1 MIVSRSQQHHLMRR
15 VTEERKWLHLTVAII
30 AGFTVSVV
38 PVFVCYILWVS
49 HVRTP
54 PYVGEINFDNQN
66 VAKTYRSNISNC
78 VNELFISSA
87 DRLVAI
93 HLRLLHQPS
102 HLHQPQRQHEAQHL
116 SRQEAYLV
124 QVSTN

>member
-1 MIVSRSQQHHLMRR
+1 MRR

-54 PYVGEINFDNQN
+54 PYVGEINFYKYQHN
-66 VAKTYRSNISNC
+66 AKT
-78 VNELFISSA
+78 FISYMHKQFCEGM
-87 DRLVAI
+87 D
-93 HLRLLHQPS
+93 HF
-102 HLHQPQRQHEAQHL
+102 QR
-116 SRQEAYLV
+116 
-124 QVSTN
+124 

>member
-1 MIVSRSQQHHLMRR
+1 MIVSRSRQHHLMRR

-54 PYVGEINFDNQN
+54 PYVGEVNFDYH
-66 VAKTYRSNISNC
+66 KTRMKCRSR
-78 VNELFISSA
+78 LSA
-87 DRLVAI
+87 PMI
-93 HLRLLHQPS
+93 
-102 HLHQPQRQHEAQHL
+102 
-116 SRQEAYLV
+116 
-124 QVSTN
+124 

>member
-1 MIVSRSQQHHLMRR
+1 MCRRYKTLYLSLCRRYIFPVSRTALVCGWLKVETTNKMIVSRSQQHHLMRR

-54 PYVGEINFDNQN
+54 PYVGEVNFDYH
-66 VAKTYRSNISNC
+66 KTRMKCRSR
-78 VNELFISSA
+78 LSA
-87 DRLVAI
+87 PMI
-93 HLRLLHQPS
+93 
-102 HLHQPQRQHEAQHL
+102 
-116 SRQEAYLV
+116 
-124 QVSTN
+124 